1 VLRYRLRERVLF
13 VPEWG
18 WLVWDG
24 RRWERDIVGDQMI
37 KLARDTLPKYYA
49 ECAARAAT
57 PQEKAEAYRS
67 AARACSTRY
76 IANALEQLKGL
87 LRAKRSEFDTDPF
100 LLNCPNCVVD
110 LRTGDML
117 PHAPEL
123 RLTKLCPTN
132 YNPKARS
139 ELWERFLE
147 DVFLGDRELIAYMQ
161 RALGYSITAD
171 TREQK
176 LFICWGKGKNGKTT
190 TFETIRDVVGE
201 DYAQTIPT
209 RTILYDPRSHDA
221 ETAKVALYGLRLAL
235 FSETAEGGRLNEAL
249 VKLLS
254 GGDTISARFL
264 YRHPFNFKPV
274 AKLWLFTN
282 HKPVIRDDSYA
293 MWRRVV
299 LVPFRAVFTNDTDVD
314 PAVRRTPDPHIREKL
329 LQSPHREAILAWLVE
344 GAIAW
349 YRYGLQEPDIVRAAV
364 EEYRRESDPV
374 REWLEA
380 ETVRNDPNAKTPVK
394 ALYDRYQLW
403 CENNGETPMHIRSFG
418 RRLGEMGFESCK
430 HYEQGRCMKAYRG
443 IRLRDGSTDAGSEWT
458 GQHQGGG
465 GQDQT

>member
-1 VLRYRLRERVLF
+1 
-13 VPEWG
+13 
-18 WLVWDG
+18 
-24 RRWERDIVGDQMI
+24 
-37 KLARDTLPKYYA
+37 
-49 ECAARAAT
+49 
-57 PQEKAEAYRS
+57 
-67 AARACSTRY
+67 
-76 IANALEQLKGL
+76 
-87 LRAKRSEFDTDPF
+87 
-100 LLNCPNCVVD
+100 
-110 LRTGDML
+110 
-117 PHAPEL
+117 
-123 RLTKLCPTN
+123 
-132 YNPKARS
+132 
-139 ELWERFLE
+139 
-147 DVFLGDRELIAYMQ
+147 
-161 RALGYSITAD
+161 
-171 TREQK
+171 
-176 LFICWGKGKNGKTT
+176 
-190 TFETIRDVVGE
+190 
-201 DYAQTIPT
+201 
-209 RTILYDPRSHDA
+209 
-221 ETAKVALYGLRLAL
+221 
-235 FSETAEGGRLNEAL
+235 
-249 VKLLS
+249 
-254 GGDTISARFL
+254 
-264 YRHPFNFKPV
+264 
-274 AKLWLFTN
+274 
-282 HKPVIRDDSYA
+282 
-293 MWRRVV
+293 V